1 MMKKLMTG
9 LFVIAVAGLPLA
21 AAHANEWDDM
31 KAREAGLEQK
41 GKTLQTETK
50 TQEQRGENLEQRG
63 ENLEQRGEHVRDEG
77 EHARDTGER
86 DYKSGRDELH
96 DGVTT
101 TESYEHK
108 ASKAYHGRKKHVTKT
123 TTSTTHDSE

>member
-1 MMKKLMTG
+1 MMKKLLMG
-9 LFVIAVAGLPLA
+9 LFVTAVAGLPL
-21 AAHANEWDDM
+21 AHANEWDDM

-41 GKTLQTETK
+41 GKNLQTETK
-50 TQEQRGENLEQRG
+50 TEEQRG

-123 TTSTTHDSE
+123 TTTTTRDTE